1 MTLRSIDRPRRRPA
15 PTSVLLDSGEV
26 LHLTP
31 GTVVV
36 AVKSQCDGCR
46 HFLDGPVVA
55 GWRVL
60 PVAVDAESGAHDH
73 VVTSAALVAA
83 LDIRSAP
90 FFVAVDGSPLEVVS
104 EGVPFDLAHLA
115 EVLPAR

>member
-1 MTLRSIDRPRRRPA
+1 MVI
-15 PTSVLLDSGEV
+15 
-26 LHLTP
+26 
-31 GTVVV
+31 V

-46 HFLDGPVVA
+46 SYLHHPELDGWVVVPLA
-55 GWRVL
+55 LDDEIAVSTNA
-60 PVAVDAESGAHDH
+60 VASRDL
-73 VVTSAALVAA
+73 VTA

-115 EVLPAR
+115 ELLPRR